1 LKKFENI
8 KQIIKHEFPLFDI
21 SMIKKIGEGDNNNA
35 FLINQNYIFR
45 FPKRKEVKQNLKK
58 EIAVLPRI
66 RHQFKLE
73 LPKFDFVSKDINFVG
88 YKIING
94 KFLTF
99 KIYNSLPTEFQL
111 QIQKS
116 LSEFLSQLHSI
127 NLAMVKDCELE
138 TMNLKEEYS
147 DNFENV
153 QKLIFPNI
161 TRKNSELIEQL
172 FAAYL
177 NNHKNFE
184 YKPTLIHNDFSTDHI
199 LIDISSKKITG
210 IIDFGDIAIGDPDY
224 DFMYLL
230 DTFGANFI
238 ERMIRFYQQTNH
250 KIVLEKLFLFSLAN
264 KLQIIVGSINDK
276 DENAIKD
283 GYNNLEKWIINYN
296 NNNKDQNRFKN

>member
-1 LKKFENI
+1 MKTFENI
-8 KQIIKHEFPLFDI
+8 KRIIKYEFPLFDV
-21 SMIKKIGEGDNNNA
+21 SMIKKIGEGDNSKA
-35 FLINQNYIFR
+35 FLLNQNYIFR
-45 FPKRKEVKQNLKK
+45 FPKRNEVKQNLKK
-58 EIAVLPRI
+58 EIAVLARI
-66 RHQFKLE
+66 RNQFNLE
-73 LPKFDFVSKDINFVG
+73 IPNIEFVSKDINFVG
-88 YKIING
+88 YKIIKG
-94 KFLTF
+94 EFITF
-99 KIYNSLPTEFQL
+99 EIYNSLPMEFQL

-116 LSEFLSQLHSI
+116 LSEFLSQFHST
-127 NLAMVKDCELE
+127 NLTMLKDCELE

-153 QKLIFPNI
+153 QKIIFPNI
-161 TRKNSELIEQL
+161 SRQNRELIEQL

-238 ERMIRFYQQTNH
+238 EGMLGIYQHTNY
-250 KIVLEKLFLFSLAN
+250 KINLEKLYFFSLAN

-276 DENAIKD
+276 DENAIKE
-283 GYNNLEKWIINYN
+283 GYDNLEKWIINYN
-296 NNNKDQNRFKN
+296 NKDQNRFEN